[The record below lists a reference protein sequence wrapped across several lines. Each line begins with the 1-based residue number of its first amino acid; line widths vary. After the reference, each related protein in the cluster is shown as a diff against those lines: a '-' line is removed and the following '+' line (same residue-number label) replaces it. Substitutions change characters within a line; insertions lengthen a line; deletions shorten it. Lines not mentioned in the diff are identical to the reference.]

1 MRRFAGVSALRE
13 LRALACLLESRLA
26 PLLRAGVSRQ
36 EAAPLEVAAELGI
49 DLGERPGDSVANR
62 SSLAG
67 DAAAVD
73 ADADVHLALV
83 SGGQERL
90 ADEGLV
96 LVAWEVILEAAP
108 VDLELA
114 GARSQDHPG
123 DRGLALAGGLDA
135 CFAVQLHGRLA
146 SGGRLLARLG
156 RGLGLG
162 PGALLG
168 LGLQPG
174 PLLGAQLALGLDRD
188 RLELGTRRH
197 ILGGLLR
204 PLLGLDWLGRGLGR
218 LCLRLGRLCLGPR
231 LLRLALGLGRPYLGL
246 SGLIR
251 LRCLGVALGCGLLRR
266 SGLLGRLVLLLLVL
280 AALFVRH
287 HALTSI
293 CLGCWASWG
302 CCGPA

>member
-13 LRALACLLESRLA
+13 LRALTCLLESRLA

-83 SGGQERL
+83 SGGQE
-90 ADEGLV
+90 

-168 LGLQPG
+168 LGLQAG

-188 RLELGTRRH
+188 RLELGTRR
-197 ILGGLLR
+197 
-204 PLLGLDWLGRGLGR
+204 
-218 LCLRLGRLCLGPR
+218 
-231 LLRLALGLGRPYLGL
+231 
-246 SGLIR
+246 
-251 LRCLGVALGCGLLRR
+251 
-266 SGLLGRLVLLLLVL
+266 
-280 AALFVRH
+280 
-287 HALTSI
+287 
-293 CLGCWASWG
+293 
-302 CCGPA
+302 

>member
-90 ADEGLV
+90 ANEGLV
-96 LVAWEVILEAAP
+96 LVAWEVILEAAR

-135 CFAVQLHGRLA
+135 RFAVQLHGGLA
-146 SGGRLLARLG
+146 SGGGLLARLS

-162 PGALLG
+162 PGPLLG
-168 LGLQPG
+168 LGLQASA
-174 PLLGAQLALGLDRD
+174 LLGAQLALGLDRD

-204 PLLGLDWLGRGLGR
+204 PLLGLGR
-218 LCLRLGRLCLGPR
+218 LCLVLGRLCLGPR
-231 LLRLALGLGRPYLGL
+231 LLRLALGLRCPDLGL
-246 SGLIR
+246 SGLILF

-266 SGLLGRLVLLLLVL
+266 FGLLGRLVLLLLVL
-280 AALFVRH
+280 AVFFVRH